1 MYFLYPAIEID
12 PRVIVHASVRSFP
25 KRLFDIVGSAVG
37 LVLTTFLAIPIAIA
51 IKWESHGS
59 ILFKQKRAGLMSKP
73 FSIWKFRSMVKNAE
87 MLKQKVTNQI
97 ADSSDGNSQSNDG
110 GKFFKNSN
118 DPRVTKVGKILRKTS
133 LDELPQFWNVLIGDM
148 SLVGTR
154 PPTFN
159 EVGLYELENEYTDE
173 KMTEWSRLDVKPG
186 ITGVWQVSGRSNVK
200 SFEEVMGFDL
210 TYKKNWSLQYDLWLI
225 FKTIAVLF
233 NRKNSAV

>member
-1 MYFLYPAIEID
+1 
-12 PRVIVHASVRSFP
+12 
-25 KRLFDIVGSAVG
+25 
-37 LVLTTFLAIPIAIA
+37 
-51 IKWESHGS
+51 
-59 ILFKQKRAGLMSKP
+59 
-73 FSIWKFRSMVKNAE
+73 
-87 MLKQKVTNQI
+87 
-97 ADSSDGNSQSNDG
+97 
-110 GKFFKNSN
+110 
-118 DPRVTKVGKILRKTS
+118 
-133 LDELPQFWNVLIGDM
+133 M

-186 ITGVWQVSGRSNVK
+186 ITGVWQVNGRSSVK
-200 SFEEVMGFDL
+200 IFEEVMGFEL

>member
-1 MYFLYPAIEID
+1 
-12 PRVIVHASVRSFP
+12 
-25 KRLFDIVGSAVG
+25 
-37 LVLTTFLAIPIAIA
+37 
-51 IKWESHGS
+51 
-59 ILFKQKRAGLMSKP
+59 MSKP

-133 LDELPQFWNVLIGDM
+133 LDELPQFWNVLVGDM

-186 ITGVWQVSGRSNVK
+186 ITGVWQVNGRSSVK